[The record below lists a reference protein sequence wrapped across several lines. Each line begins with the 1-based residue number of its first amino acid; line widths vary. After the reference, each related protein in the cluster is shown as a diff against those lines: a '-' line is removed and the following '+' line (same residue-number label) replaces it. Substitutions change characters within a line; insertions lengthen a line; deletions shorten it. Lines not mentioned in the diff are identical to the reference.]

1 MKLLSLTTASL
12 LSLSL
17 LSSFSYAEE
26 EEEAPNSYGLVL
38 GIASA
43 EYKNSTQDGNG
54 IVQAY
59 LFYNYQVV
67 EHFSVEV
74 AYSAGLSSN
83 WDCDEKRDNDWECT
97 NDAPIFGLR
106 ANEME
111 LNSIIVAVKGE
122 TPLSQRNSLYAKVGA
137 QFYDYEFNRDGR
149 FVEGDDGTG
158 LFLEAGWQFQWDSG
172 LGMNVGLRY
181 QDLGELTLKSPN
193 VGISYSF

>member
-1 MKLLSLTTASL
+1 MKLLSLATASL

-17 LSSFSYAEE
+17 LSAFSYAEL
-26 EEEAPNSYGLVL
+26 EEAPHSYGLVL
-38 GIASA
+38 GIANA

-54 IVQAY
+54 IGQAY

-74 AYSAGLSSN
+74 AYNAGVVNNL
-83 WDCDEKRDNDWECT
+83 DCDEKNNNDWKCT
-97 NDAPIFGLR
+97 DNAPIFGLR

-111 LNSIIVAVKGE
+111 LTGIVVAIKGE

-193 VGISYSF
+193 MGISYSF